1 MASSLLAGLP
11 GLAPTRCSASN
22 AARPGGSAASAA
34 GSLQCAPRP
43 FGGRGGRR
51 RVRLVEPRLDAA
63 AHDRRARA
71 RRALRPHA
79 RAAPR
84 RGVRRGRRVRPRSAP
99 APTRSRPA
107 AARRVRAARRSR
119 PPDRPRR
126 CAPARAA
133 RPRATARQHRSA
145 APALA
150 LTLVRHADILSRP
163 ICSDFQRISAPRG
176 GCLADRSGDGAA
188 RVRAIFEESARVKR
202 AMAEQSA
209 DAIARAAAMVA
220 ESLRAGGRVLLFG
233 NGGSASDAQ
242 HIAGEFCGRL
252 SRERPALSAI
262 ALTANTSDL
271 TALGNDYGFER
282 VFARLVEAHGR
293 AGDVAIA
300 ISTSGNSPN
309 VLAAVATARE
319 RGLRTIAFSGRGGG
333 KLAGAVEL
341 ALVVPSDDTQRIQ
354 ESHIAVGHAL
364 AELVDDAL
372 FPRS

>member
-1 MASSLLAGLP
+1 
-11 GLAPTRCSASN
+11 
-22 AARPGGSAASAA
+22 
-34 GSLQCAPRP
+34 
-43 FGGRGGRR
+43 
-51 RVRLVEPRLDAA
+51 
-63 AHDRRARA
+63 
-71 RRALRPHA
+71 
-79 RAAPR
+79 
-84 RGVRRGRRVRPRSAP
+84 
-99 APTRSRPA
+99 
-107 AARRVRAARRSR
+107 
-119 PPDRPRR
+119 
-126 CAPARAA
+126 
-133 RPRATARQHRSA
+133 
-145 APALA
+145 
-150 LTLVRHADILSRP
+150 
-163 ICSDFQRISAPRG
+163 
-176 GCLADRSGDGAA
+176 LADRSRDGAA

-209 DAIARAAAMVA
+209 DAIARAAEIVA

-252 SRERPALSAI
+252 SRERPALSAT

-372 FPRS
+372 FPRP

>member
-1 MASSLLAGLP
+1 M
-11 GLAPTRCSASN
+11 
-22 AARPGGSAASAA
+22 
-34 GSLQCAPRP
+34 
-43 FGGRGGRR
+43 
-51 RVRLVEPRLDAA
+51 
-63 AHDRRARA
+63 
-71 RRALRPHA
+71 
-79 RAAPR
+79 
-84 RGVRRGRRVRPRSAP
+84 
-99 APTRSRPA
+99 
-107 AARRVRAARRSR
+107 
-119 PPDRPRR
+119 
-126 CAPARAA
+126 
-133 RPRATARQHRSA
+133 
-145 APALA
+145 
-150 LTLVRHADILSRP
+150 
-163 ICSDFQRISAPRG
+163 
-176 GCLADRSGDGAA
+176 ADRSGDGAA